1 MNTYVLL
8 IFAYLLGS
16 IPSSL
21 LIGKIFHGIDIREHG
36 SGNMGTTNTVRV
48 LGKKSGFVV
57 FFMDY
62 IKGMIVVG
70 LVYHGVIEPS
80 IDIHPLWYGVA
91 SIFGHTVSIFAKFK
105 GGKAVATS
113 SGVVAVISPIIFISG
128 ITAFFV
134 VLFITGY
141 VSLGSTAAAITAL
154 VLTLILV
161 DDTVIILFFSAIFL
175 FIIYKHKSNYVR
187 LLNGTESN
195 FKKNKK
201 KK

>member
-8 IFAYLLGS
+8 AIAYLLGS

-48 LGKKSGFVV
+48 LGKKSGFAV

-62 IKGMIVVG
+62 VKGMIVIG
-70 LVYHGVIEPS
+70 LVYNGIIEPS

-91 SIFGHTVSIFAKFK
+91 SIIGHTASIFAKFK

-113 SGVVAVISPIIFISG
+113 SGVVAVISPIIFLSG
-128 ITAFFV
+128 ISAFFI

-154 VLTLILV
+154 ILTLIII
-161 DDTVIILFFSAIFL
+161 DDTVIIIFFSAIFL
-175 FIIYKHKSNYVR
+175 FILFKHRSNYVR

>member
-1 MNTYVLL
+1 MNTYILL
-8 IFAYLLGS
+8 IIAYLLGS

-48 LGKKSGFVV
+48 LGKKTGFIV

-62 IKGMIVVG
+62 VKGMLVLG
-70 LVYHGVIEPS
+70 LVYHGVINPS

-91 SIFGHTVSIFAKFK
+91 SIFGHTASIFAKFK

-113 SGVVAVISPIIFISG
+113 AGVVTVISPLIFVSG
-128 ITAFFV
+128 ISSFFII
-134 VLFITGY
+134 LFITGY
-141 VSLGSTAAAITAL
+141 VSLGSTAAAIVAL
-154 VLTLILV
+154 VLTLIFI
-161 DDTVIILFFSAIFL
+161 DDTVIVIFYSAIFTFIL
-175 FIIYKHKSNYVR
+175 FKHRTNYVR

-195 FKKNKK
+195 FKKRKK
-201 KK
+201 